1 MCVFIVGS
9 DAQGCKVVL
18 VGEMMNATVT
28 MMRNGNSTSNSI
40 SHTLPFPLSCY
51 HQVYAL
57 DIEADGANGSLPVP
71 GVIEATTTA
80 EQCFPVDELASPQS
94 N

>member
-1 MCVFIVGS
+1 M
-9 DAQGCKVVL
+9 AL
-18 VGEMMNATVT
+18 VGEMTNATATV
-28 MMRNGNSTSNSI
+28 MRNGSSTSSSI

-57 DIEADGANGSLPVP
+57 DIEADGSNGTLPVP
-71 GVIEATTTA
+71 GVIEATQTA
-80 EQCFPVDELASPQS
+80 DQCSPIDELASPQG